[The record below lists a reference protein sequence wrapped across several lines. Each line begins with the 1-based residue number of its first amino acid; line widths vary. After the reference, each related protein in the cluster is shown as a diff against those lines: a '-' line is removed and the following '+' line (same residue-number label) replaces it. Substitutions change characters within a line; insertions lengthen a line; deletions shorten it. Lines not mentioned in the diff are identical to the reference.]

1 MSLFVLSDPHLSF
14 STDKPM
20 DIFGERWNRH
30 YKKIEENWIKLVSES
45 DTVVLPGDISWGI
58 DLADARED
66 LAFIDSLP
74 GRKIIGRGN
83 HDYWWTTAAKMNRF
97 TAENGFS
104 SLSFLYN
111 NAFLCGDIAVCG
123 TRGWMYE
130 FGVKAEDARI
140 IAREAVRLKLSLDAA
155 VKLAEGIPNAELVAF
170 THYPVMFADFKND
183 AAIELLLEYG
193 VRRIYCG
200 HIHGLPPSAVP
211 AEVYGMTQ
219 TLTSCDA
226 LEFCPIRVSV

>member
-1 MSLFVLSDPHLSF
+1 MSLYVLSDPHLSF

-20 DIFGERWNRH
+20 DIFGARWIDH
-30 YKKIEENWIKLVSES
+30 YKKIEENWRALVTDE
-45 DTVVLPGDISWGI
+45 DTVVLPGDISWGV
-58 DLADARED
+58 DLADAEAD
-66 LAFIDSLP
+66 LAFLEALP
-74 GRKIIGRGN
+74 GKKIIGRGN

-97 TAENGFS
+97 TAEKGFS
-104 SLSFLYN
+104 TLSFLYN
-111 NAFLCGDIAVCG
+111 NAYLCGNIVVCG
-123 TRGWMYE
+123 SRGWMYE
-130 FGVKAEDARI
+130 FGVKTEDARI
-140 IAREAVRLKLSLDAA
+140 IAREAARLKLSLAA
-155 VKLAEGIPNAELVAF
+155 AAKLAEDALGAEIVAF

-193 VRRIYCG
+193 VRRIFCG

-211 AEVYGMTQ
+211 GDVYGMSQ